1 MSSGLKLGLGLTGTL
16 VLLALLGPIVLPDAV
31 ARLPLTLATPGPGH
45 WLGCDESGRDVATLL
60 ALGARTAL
68 FVAVVSVSISAT
80 VGGVLGLVAGFIGGR
95 VDAALMR
102 LSEIVASFPGILL
115 ALLMLF
121 VLGRPGL
128 LAVALALSVT
138 GWAPYARLM
147 RGSVLIERQRLYV
160 EAARALGLR
169 QVRIMLRH
177 VAPNAVGPL
186 VAQASA
192 GMGGAMVA
200 EASLSFLGFGTSGVA
215 SWGQL
220 LEQGAVYFLRTP
232 HLAVFPALA
241 MMWAVLGFQLL
252 GDALRDAL
260 DPRATP

>member
-1 MSSGLKLGLGLTGTL
+1 MKRGLALGVAMAGGLTL
-16 VLLALLGPIVLPDAV
+16 VALVGPWLLPEPL

-45 WLGCDESGRDVATLL
+45 WLGCDENGRDVATLL
-60 ALGARTAL
+60 VLGARTAL
-68 FVAVVSVSISAT
+68 FVAVISVAISAT
-80 VGGVLGLVAGFIGGR
+80 VGGFFGLIAGYVGGR
-95 VDAALMR
+95 VDTALMR
-102 LSEIVASFPGILL
+102 LSEVVASFPGILL

-121 VLGRPGL
+121 VMGRPGL
-128 LAVALALSVT
+128 LAVALSLSVT

-147 RGSVLIERQRLYV
+147 RGSVLVERQRLYV
-160 EAARALGLR
+160 EAAQALGLR
-169 QVRIMLRH
+169 QLRIMLRH

-192 GMGGAMVA
+192 GLGGAMVA
-200 EASLSFLGFGTSGVA
+200 EASLSFLGFGASGVA

-220 LEQGAVYFLRTP
+220 LEQGAIYFLRTP

-252 GDALRDAL
+252 GDAARDAL
-260 DPRATP
+260 DPRANQ